1 MSNQFFA
8 GMAVSSFVRWGEARG
23 YGLRLRQRDCQ
34 VTGVQRLGYDV
45 RMTLCERWS
54 RFDHS
59 DGAHGRLSTLLFSF
73 IQSIIILLVLFF
85 LNYDLPILPFLYF
98 LNVIP
103 FFDTWAGTC
112 DLTVWINVFAF
123 FSYIFKYRPLPHLWS
138 LFFCQKLSRIWCTF
152 TKSHG
157 DLSLW
162 ERERSAQSTIAHI
175 ACVLSATI
183 SSSDPIILAS
193 LVEKLMLLSWH
204 TLSKCKF
211 IHICHPD

>member
-1 MSNQFFA
+1 MI
-8 GMAVSSFVRWGEARG
+8 
-23 YGLRLRQRDCQ
+23 CQ
-34 VTGVQRLGYDV
+34 YCL
-45 RMTLCERWS
+45 
-54 RFDHS
+54 
-59 DGAHGRLSTLLFSF
+59 
-73 IQSIIILLVLFF
+73 
-85 LNYDLPILPFLYF
+85 FLYF

-204 TLSKCKF
+204 TNANLYTPAIRTNHSYDMFFFFF
-211 IHICHPD
+211 IEKRTCFSPYLLI